1 MGIEN
6 ACNACQSSGDAE
18 GQQLV
23 FCDVDSD
30 GLSGDAVVT
39 DGHDRAAG
47 SGIYK
52 VHDDDQCDQD
62 KNDADREG
70 SCLRGPCDPL
80 RTLDEDF
87 AAVF

>member
-1 MGIEN
+1 MGIQN
-6 ACNACQSSGDAE
+6 TCNTCQGC
-18 GQQLV
+18 GNGKGHQFV
-23 FCDVDSD
+23 FGNIDSH
-30 GLSGDAVVT
+30 GLCRNAVVT

-62 KNDADREG
+62 QNDADREG

-80 RTLDEDF
+80 RALDEDF
-87 AAVF
+87 AAVL